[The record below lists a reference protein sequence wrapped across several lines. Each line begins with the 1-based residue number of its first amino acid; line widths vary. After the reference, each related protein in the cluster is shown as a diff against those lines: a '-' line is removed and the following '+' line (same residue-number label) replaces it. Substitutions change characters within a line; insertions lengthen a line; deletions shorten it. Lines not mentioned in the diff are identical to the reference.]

1 MKTRLLFFFLL
12 TQIFTYGQVSEM
24 LVDTNKVWSNLFQ
37 NAPGGPP
44 PYHWTTTFIRF
55 SNDTLIGPNHYKKIW
70 GTTDSLQ
77 LNYSAMGF
85 IREDLSHKVFFRNV
99 NDSIDRLLYDFEAV
113 VGDTVIVPG
122 PTSLIVDS
130 VESIFIHDR
139 NVKRMVLS
147 ANGCSGEQWI
157 EGIGSLNGVLNPGTE
172 CIVGTRNDLLCFYK
186 NDTLNYSNPNF
197 GACYYSTGINTFEP
211 NKIKVSLSP
220 NPVSASST
228 LTIEGILRDQF
239 TLQILDVRGK
249 TIQTVPVKN
258 QQVCIQNRDFAP
270 GIYFYRLISS
280 GKETAAGK
288 FIVE

>member
-1 MKTRLLFFFLL
+1 
-12 TQIFTYGQVSEM
+12 
-24 LVDTNKVWSNLFQ
+24 
-37 NAPGGPP
+37 
-44 PYHWTTTFIRF
+44 
-55 SNDTLIGPNHYKKIW
+55 
-70 GTTDSLQ
+70 
-77 LNYSAMGF
+77 
-85 IREDLSHKVFFRNV
+85 
-99 NDSIDRLLYDFEAV
+99 
-113 VGDTVIVPG
+113 
-122 PTSLIVDS
+122 
-130 VESIFIHDR
+130 
-139 NVKRMVLS
+139 
-147 ANGCSGEQWI
+147 
-157 EGIGSLNGVLNPGTE
+157 
-172 CIVGTRNDLLCFYK
+172 
-186 NDTLNYSNPNF
+186 LNYSNPNF